1 MNDRKI
7 LQKIFHFFVES
18 KRDPF
23 AGIGKPEALRV
34 TKVDFGRTVLRTN
47 TAWSMKSRANSLSFT
62 PYAGI
67 TRIDQKS

>member
-47 TAWSMKSRANSLSFT
+47 SLSFT